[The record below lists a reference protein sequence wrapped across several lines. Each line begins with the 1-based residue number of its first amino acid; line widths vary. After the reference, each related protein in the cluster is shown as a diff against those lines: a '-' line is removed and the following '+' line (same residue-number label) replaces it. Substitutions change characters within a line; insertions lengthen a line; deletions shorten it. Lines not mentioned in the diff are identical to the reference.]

1 MKKPKRGTPPLCAQA
16 KWNTCLPSALSPGHG
31 KGKPMLKETLLFIK
45 YPYTA
50 GVIATIWLGSAA
62 LLALNDG
69 LPFIPIIIID
79 MLVSIFLAFFGFTG
93 KKEL

>member
-1 MKKPKRGTPPLCAQA
+1 
-16 KWNTCLPSALSPGHG
+16 
-31 KGKPMLKETLLFIK
+31 MLRDFILFIK

-62 LLALNDG
+62 LVAINHD
-69 LPFIPIIIID
+69 LPLIRIVMID
-79 MLVSIFLAFFGFTG
+79 MIVSVIVAAFGFRG

>member
-1 MKKPKRGTPPLCAQA
+1 MF
-16 KWNTCLPSALSPGHG
+16 
-31 KGKPMLKETLLFIK
+31 KETLLFIK

-62 LLALNDG
+62 ILALNDG
-69 LPFIPIIIID
+69 LPFVKIIMID
-79 MLVSIFLAFFGFTG
+79 LVASVFLAFIGFTG